1 MESYLLKNGEVFC
14 GLHEPHPPRSH
25 DGSWHDC
32 VVTAEKRVVA
42 EAGDVFGIQRPSGSV
57 PFVITHC
64 CIAADGWEVE
74 GKVQSDAPE

>member
-1 MESYLLKNGEVFC
+1 
-14 GLHEPHPPRSH
+14 
-25 DGSWHDC
+25 
-32 VVTAEKRVVA
+32 VA

-74 GKVQSDAPE
+74 GKVLCGSSPMPPSK